1 MVTSTCFA
9 SVISI
14 TVYLVMLNRRFGIS
28 FKQTFKVALLVII
41 CSFIMIV
48 PGILIHNLFGFGYD
62 SRVIDILIMMLCG
75 IVMVIVY
82 IVCSYFCYLPQAL
95 FGFKK
100 SDIKRL
106 IHKVFK

>member
-1 MVTSTCFA
+1 
-9 SVISI
+9 
-14 TVYLVMLNRRFGIS
+14 
-28 FKQTFKVALLVII
+28 
-41 CSFIMIV
+41 
-48 PGILIHNLFGFGYD
+48 
-62 SRVIDILIMMLCG
+62 
-75 IVMVIVY
+75 MVIVY